1 MKIGFQFVP
10 KHPDRI
16 KHAVLSF
23 DMVML
28 DDRMQKGILC
38 GDADLACTDFYIFD
52 ILLINLIAVFG
63 QHHTAAVVEAL
74 KVRPS
79 NCDVHAPNHDVAFL
93 LGVDYRFVDTL
104 HRRFKIND
112 LAFTHTTRRR
122 LADTEDFDRAIGT
135 AFTDD
140 HTNFRGSNLKANHQI
155 AACHRVQP
163 FLCRGTGNVL
173 GLGVTLVDAFAG
185 DGAVFAGWCTGIAF
199 KMRGST
205 GGSIVSLMT

>member
-93 LGVDYRFVDTL
+93 LGIDYRFVDTL
-104 HRRFKIND
+104 HRRFKVND
-112 LAFTHTTRRR
+112 LAFTHATRRR
-122 LADTEDFDRAIGT
+122 LAYTEDFDRTIGT

-140 HTNFRGSNLKANHQI
+140 HANFRGSNLKANHQI
-155 AACHRVQP
+155 AACHRTS
-163 FLCRGTGNVL
+163 LS
-173 GLGVTLVDAFAG
+173 FAG
-185 DGAVFAGWCTGIAF
+185 RPELLWGLASNSCALSLAMARSLPARAVELLSKCAVPQG
-199 KMRGST
+199 
-205 GGSIVSLMT
+205 VQ